1 MTKKIN
7 RWDDNDKKIHSL
19 AFLISKLYT
28 SLMDSVKIKDLTVG
42 DNVTAFYSVRRRE
55 IREYSKGKFVSLEL
69 GDATGRI
76 QAVVWEPDQFCLS
89 DLDTGMVVKV
99 KGSIG
104 EYQGRKQMTV
114 SLIMLAKDDEYAL
127 EDILMHSPQSPEQR
141 KSRILKLTDKVENT
155 YIRQLLESFWNDE
168 EFFEKFLTAA
178 AGKLWHHAYIG
189 GLSEHSANVAELTLR
204 VAQGYDFLNNDYLI
218 FGGLLHDVGKVDTYA
233 VKTSIDYTDQGRL
246 VGHICIADTWI
257 YERAHKIE
265 LFPESLLTKLRHLIL
280 SHQGEYETPVQPM
293 MPEAFIIYFCDE
305 IDSKMAALDR
315 IRTKVER
322 PGWSDYVKLL
332 ERFLYFDATEDI
344 K

>member
-1 MTKKIN
+1 MILSCKIQ
-7 RWDDNDKKIHSL
+7 SL
-19 AFLISKLYT
+19 AFYKYELYISP
-28 SLMDSVKIKDLTVG
+28 MESVKIKDLTVG
-42 DNVTAFYSVRRRE
+42 DNVTAFYSVRRRD

-76 QAVVWEPDQFCLS
+76 PAVVWEPDHFCLT
-89 DLDTGMVVKV
+89 DLDAGIVVKV
-99 KGSIG
+99 KGSVG
-104 EYQGRKQMTV
+104 EYHNRKQMTI
-114 SLIMLAKDDEYAL
+114 SRIRLALDDEYSL

-141 KSRILKLTDKVENT
+141 RNRIINLTEKVENT
-155 YIRQLLESFWNDE
+155 YIKQLLESFWKDE
-168 EFFEKFLTAA
+168 EFLDKFLTAA

-218 FGGLLHDVGKVDTYA
+218 FGGLLHDIGKVETYS
-233 VKTSIDYTDQGRL
+233 VKTSIDYTDVGRL

-265 LFPESLLTKLRHLIL
+265 TFPESLLTKLRHLIL

-293 MPEAFIIYFCDE
+293 MPEAFIIYYCDE

-315 IRTKVER
+315 IRTKVET

-332 ERFLYFDATEDI
+332 ERFLYFDSVEE
-344 K
+344 KK